1 MDKVTAAAKQANGRS
16 RVCNKCP
23 VLKSNKACPE
33 MYLNICTEAF
43 VDGFKKGAKWKINSV
58 WHDAKEKPAERR
70 LCLFVLKDGYQGCGY
85 YHKNDNTIF
94 YERFEDVEKWAYVK
108 DLLPIK
114 N

>member
-16 RVCNKCP
+16 RACNKCP

-33 MYLNICTEAF
+33 MYLNVCTEAF
-43 VDGFKKGAKWKINSV
+43 VDGFKKGAKWQINHV
-58 WHDAKEKPAERR
+58 WHNATEIPEIAQILLVEYE
-70 LCLFVLKDGYQGCGY
+70 DGHHSTPILYTGKANRDGW
-85 YHKNDNTIF
+85 K
-94 YERFEDVEKWAYVK
+94 KWAYVK